1 MISIPVR
8 VNLAFTISVGYFAG
22 MITTSGLSDNYSIH
36 VAF

>member
-8 VNLAFTISVGYFAG
+8 VNLALTISVGYFAG
-22 MITTSGLSDNYSIH
+22 MITASGLSDKYPIH